1 MLKLLT
7 PIRLKRKWTA
17 TQWTRL
23 AVQLLFLALTA
34 GAIIRHRINEAAGL
48 AGPEIGA
55 PSVDALSPMGGLETL
70 WTWMSTG
77 TLLRHLHMSD
87 LILLGA
93 AVLLVFLLGPA
104 FCGWICP
111 FGTLQEWLY
120 RLRTRLIPWKITV
133 PAKLD
138 RLLRYGRY
146 LVLGLVLLAT
156 YSAGEFIFGDYC
168 PWKAVWDIG
177 GTELAIGG
185 GVVLGLVVVSGLL
198 VERAWC
204 RYACPLGA
212 FLGIFNKLT
221 PVRLRRKVAA
231 CTSCHLC
238 NRTCPMDLEIAA
250 VDVVTD
256 TTCNRCLLC
265 VDSCPRPEA
274 LEVKAGR
281 RSLRGWLYGALAAG
295 IFGGAILLSMV
306 TGTWEA
312 YASDRAVLIDEASGA
327 LSTEEIR
334 GWRSLRQVIDLWGI
348 PQDVLYRE
356 MGLDADVS
364 TSTLLKEL
372 EARVNAQ
379 GVPVDTTFVREL
391 VGRWQRGEVR

>member
-1 MLKLLT
+1 MSTLIT
-7 PIRLKRKWTA
+7 PIRLKQKWTR
-17 TQWTRL
+17 TQWVRL
-23 AVQLLFLALTA
+23 AVQLLFLALTT
-34 GAIIRHRINEAAGL
+34 GAIIRHRINEATGL

-70 WTWMSTG
+70 WTWVSTG

-93 AVLLVFLLGPA
+93 TVLLVFLLGPV

-120 RLRTRLIPWKITV
+120 RLRTRFLPWKFTV
-133 PAKLD
+133 PPKLD
-138 RLLRYGRY
+138 RVLRYGRY
-146 LVLGLVLLAT
+146 LVLGLVLFAT

-168 PWKAVWDIG
+168 PWKAVWDLG

-185 GVVLGLVVVSGLL
+185 GIVLGLVVAGGLL
-198 VERAWC
+198 AERAWC

-221 PVRLRRKVAA
+221 PVRLRRTAAA
-231 CTSCHLC
+231 CTSCNLC
-238 NRTCPMDLEIAA
+238 NRKCPMDLEIAG
-250 VDVVTD
+250 VDAVTD
-256 TTCNRCLLC
+256 TTCNRCLQC

-274 LEVKAGR
+274 LEVKAAGR
-281 RSLRGWLYGALAAG
+281 SIKGWVYGVLAAG
-295 IFGGAILLSMV
+295 IFGGVILLSMA

-312 YASDRAVLIDEASGA
+312 YASDRAPATDEASGM

-334 GWRSLRQVIDLWGI
+334 GWRSLHQVIDLWGI
-348 PQDVLYRE
+348 PQDLLYRE
-356 MGLDADVS
+356 MGLDAS
-364 TSTLLKEL
+364 TPTSTLLKEL
-372 EARVNAQ
+372 EGRVNQQ
-379 GVPVDTTFVREL
+379 GVPVDTTFVRDL